1 MVTERKEKECKSC
14 KGVLPVG
21 EFYKSKAF
29 PDDLDSL
36 CKDCRTKERMKTRR
50 LQRKLR

>member
-21 EFYKSKAF
+21 EVYKSKAF
-29 PDDLDSL
+29 PDE
-36 CKDCRTKERMKTRR
+36 K
-50 LQRKLR
+50 